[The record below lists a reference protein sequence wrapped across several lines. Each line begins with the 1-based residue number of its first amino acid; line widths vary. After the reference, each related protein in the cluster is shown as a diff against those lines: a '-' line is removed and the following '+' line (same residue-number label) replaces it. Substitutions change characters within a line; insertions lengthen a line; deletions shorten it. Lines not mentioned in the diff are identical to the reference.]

1 MNATKANVRL
11 NVERLKNASPIL
23 SQAVADKK
31 LLVVGGYY
39 DLSTGVVETVA

>member
-1 MNATKANVRL
+1 M
-11 NVERLKNASPIL
+11 NVERLKTATPIL

-39 DLSTGVVETVA
+39 NLNSGKVDIVA